1 MAACASREY
10 DDAVTYVCPTP
21 CEPDCGYRCHQRHV
35 PAGRRQHDA
44 VECEEMVLGFDVT
57 PLEYQVR
64 PDHEHG
70 AGSPPKEGHPHFR
83 QCPCGEAMTWTG
95 SRWMPTAELA
105 TRRPWMLL
113 RRRRASHG

>member
-1 MAACASREY
+1 MSRQGGASTTR
-10 DDAVTYVCPTP
+10 
-21 CEPDCGYRCHQRHV
+21 
-35 PAGRRQHDA
+35 

-83 QCPCGEAMTWTG
+83 QCPCGEAMTWTE
-95 SRWMPTAELA
+95 SRWMPTAQLA